1 MSQIKE
7 VLKNTFKSCLDI
19 IRGDGITGDKA
30 LMNLSYLLILKLI
43 EPHLSGSIDNYEYDF
58 SDYDFSNIGDD
69 NEKYHR
75 TKLLRISR
83 FSELAK
89 EPADNLSTNIKYMWD
104 DILSVHPSTH
114 LLFMKGRGF
123 DIVNQSTY
131 KKIIDKLVS
140 IDLSQTE
147 YDVLGNSYEE
157 VIKDVMTGKVLGQFF
172 TQPVVKN
179 LMVDMINPQLLPDG
193 TMETCCDPTMGTGG
207 FLISCMRHIL
217 KQSKDNAIQ
226 PDWEFITNQGL
237 YGKEISPDTFQM
249 AVSNMVI
256 SSGHTFKNLDCGDSL
271 RRPIDKKFDI
281 VLANPP
287 FGIKGIKYDE
297 FTSTIRDDYT
307 PIKSDNAVS
316 LFLQAI
322 IYMLKVGGRCAVVL
336 PNGKDLFSKD
346 KGFVEVRKYLMK
358 TCELREIIHLPSD
371 VFENTSVKT
380 CIFYFVK
387 KCENAVKI
395 NYVKTKTEKVKGRE
409 YEFVSE
415 HKTTS
420 VKFYNYKTSDK
431 TKTLLADVPIDKL
444 EANSYS
450 LNYAEYLEKVA
461 DVVSEGVVWK
471 MLGEVC
477 EIQNGKRI
485 VKGQVETGQ
494 YPVLG
499 GGGFTSFYT
508 NEFSREGKTCKISRE
523 GMSLHNCVMIL
534 NEKYYLNSQALT
546 VISNNQQIVI
556 NEYLWYYLNNN
567 KEQVFNCG
575 RGTAQKAIDIDEFK
589 SIKIPIPSL
598 EKQTQIVEY
607 LDYIYEVANKTSRD
621 KIAQLKRLN
630 EICLKSVEG
639 CETKLLGDVCDINPE
654 TMRLNQYSEINYID
668 ISSVKGGQ
676 ILEIQNLKTDF
687 PSRAKRVI
695 KKNDIL
701 YSSVRPNL
709 KGYTYIN
716 NDIQNGIA
724 STGFAQIRIKH
735 HNTILSKYLYYIL
748 TTNEISE
755 LLISKA
761 KGAQY
766 PAVSF
771 EEFENIKIPIPSLD
785 KQKEIVD
792 YCEANDLLIQSL
804 ENEMT
809 RNETQ
814 AKNILTSVT
823 KADTKPEPI
832 VSKPS
837 AIVETVKAE
846 EPIVEVP
853 KKIKLKIIVK
863 NKVVS

>member
-43 EPHLSGSIDNYEYDF
+43 EPHLPGSIDIDNYEYDF
-58 SDYDFSNIGDD
+58 SHIEDERI
-69 NEKYHR
+69 EYHR

-89 EPADNLSTNIKYMWD
+89 EPADNLSTVIKYLWD

-172 TQPVVKN
+172 TQPIVKN
-179 LMVDMINPQLLPDG
+179 LMVDIINPQLLPDG

-217 KQSKDNAIQ
+217 KQSKDNAIK
-226 PDWEFITNQGL
+226 PDWEFITTQGI

-271 RRPIDKKFDI
+271 RRPINKKFDI

-297 FTSTIRDDYT
+297 FTSTIRDQYI
-307 PIKSDNAVS
+307 PIKTDNAVS

-322 IYMLKVGGRCAVVL
+322 IYMLKVEGRCAVVL

-387 KCENAVKI
+387 KCDNAVKI
-395 NYVKTKTEKVKGRE
+395 NVITTKTGKEKGRE

-431 TKTLLADVPIDKL
+431 SKTLLIEVPIEKL
-444 EANSYS
+444 EANTYS

-461 DVVSEGVVWK
+461 DTVSEGVVW
-471 MLGEVC
+471 MTLGEVC
-477 EIQNGKRI
+477 DFKNGKNI
-485 VKGQVETGQ
+485 TKEYLIDGE
-494 YPVLG
+494 YPVVG
-499 GGGFTSFYT
+499 GGQKPMGYHNEYNT
-508 NEFSREGKTCKISRE
+508 NENTILCSSSGAAGFISKYHKKVWASDCFSIIPKENSNINSIYLYYVLKFMQDKIYNMQS
-523 GMSLHNCVMIL
+523 GS
-534 NEKYYLNSQALT
+534 
-546 VISNNQQIVI
+546 
-556 NEYLWYYLNNN
+556 
-567 KEQVFNCG
+567 
-575 RGTAQKAIDIDEFK
+575 AQPHIYSKDLQT
-589 SIKIPIPSL
+589 IKIPIPSL

-630 EICLKSVEG
+630 EICLKSVGE
-639 CETKLLGDVCDINPE
+639 CEMRLLGDVC
-654 TMRLNQYSEINYID
+654 
-668 ISSVKGGQ
+668 
-676 ILEIQNLKTDF
+676 EIQKGSLQSSKNTEGEYTFITASDNFKTHTTFTHDCECALIVGCAEG
-687 PSRAKRVI
+687 SLAKSH
-695 KKNDIL
+695 
-701 YSSVRPNL
+701 Y
-709 KGYTYIN
+709 YI
-716 NDIQNGIA
+716 GKFIA
-724 STGFAQIRIKH
+724 SD
-735 HNTILSKYLYYIL
+735 LVYIL
-748 TTNEISE
+748 TNKKTNENPINHKYLCHYLNFNREKHINDVSICCGTPKKQISME
-755 LLISKA
+755 RCSNL
-761 KGAQY
+761 
-766 PAVSF
+766 
-771 EEFENIKIPIPSLD
+771 KIPIPSLE
-785 KQKEIVD
+785 KQKEIVA
-792 YCEANDLLIQSL
+792 YCDANDLLIQSL
-804 ENEMT
+804 ENEIA

-823 KADTKPEPI
+823 KSETKPD
-832 VSKPS
+832 K
-837 AIVETVKAE
+837 IVESVKAE